1 MACGGG
7 CCGDNKAPSIPIK
20 VPLTDQAAESGS
32 SCCCGESDVKAE
44 SCCDGNSKEP
54 LGCKAGCCGSKE
66 NASSEVREVTSEA
79 SIKSSSAAGETRRDG
94 CCSAELETG
103 TGNGYAGS
111 GNQRTT
117 GTCCD
122 ENTGACGSEETKEE
136 PCKSHLEAARRRY
149 TTMFG
154 AMTCLCKA
162 LLAQGLESCCTT
174 KRKLSAER
182 IRNAPSSRNRDKCC
196 PPKSSGIST
205 AVRRNGSNIQS
216 LSSRKATPCS
226 RKDPNRQGSTDD
238 MCCSKTK
245 AGLDDCKSGC
255 CEPKIE
261 SISHKPAENAS
272 QTIDELSTSSNDIER
287 SGASVEHLVL
297 SVQGMTCTGCETKL
311 HRSIQMIDSATN
323 AQASIVLSR
332 AEFDIDPRIISS
344 EQAIAQLER
353 ATGFVLTKLSTGGHE
368 LHVRATAESK
378 IMTSSKLPF
387 GVLDVRRVDEHTLG
401 ISYDANVIGRRDLL
415 ERSFEFKL
423 ELAPLRPPENISAGA
438 KHVRHVGLMTVL
450 SAVLTIPVLVFAWAP
465 LPEHETA
472 YQSASLG
479 LATIVQVVIA
489 GPFYGSALR
498 SLIFSKVIEMDLLIV
513 LSTSA
518 AYIFSVVAYSCYMAG
533 KPLSTGEFFESS
545 TLLVTLIMI
554 GRFIS
559 AFARQKAVE
568 SISIP
573 SLQPTTATLVD
584 GEGDVIKEI
593 DSRLLQYG
601 DTFKVLPDS
610 RIVTDG
616 TVNFGSSEVDESMIT
631 GESKLVEKKKGSSV
645 VAGSVNGAGLIHVKV
660 ARLPGEN
667 TISSIADMV
676 DQAKLSK
683 PKIQKF
689 ADKVAG
695 YFVPVIVA
703 ITVIVFCIWI
713 AIGMLIRHESGSDA
727 VVSALTYAIAVLIVS
742 CPCAVGLAVP
752 MVIVISCGVGAE
764 HGVVFKSAQ
773 AIESSHRV
781 THCIMDKTG
790 TLTEGNAS
798 VVEEAY
804 ISESAD
810 TRSLLLGLVSGNK
823 HPNSTALAKHLTGQE
838 VQAAPLDSLETVV
851 GKGVEG
857 HKDGKL
863 LRAGNAKWMGLG
875 QLEQVQT
882 FQSRSLTT
890 LCFAINGK
898 PQAVFG
904 LADTLRP
911 EAKSVVSALISRGI
925 AVSIVS
931 GDDFGPVQS
940 IGRELGIESK
950 DLRSRCTP
958 EDKQRYVHELTQ
970 DKNNIVIFC
979 GDGSNDAGALAQAT
993 VGVHMSEGTDVA
1005 RSASDAVLMRPDIS
1019 GLLKL
1024 MDISNAAF
1032 RRIVLNFAWAG
1043 IYNLFAILLA
1053 AGAFVKFRIPPE
1065 YAGLGELVSV
1075 LPVIL
1080 IALHM
1085 KWAKF

>member
-1 MACGGG
+1 
-7 CCGDNKAPSIPIK
+7 
-20 VPLTDQAAESGS
+20 
-32 SCCCGESDVKAE
+32 
-44 SCCDGNSKEP
+44 
-54 LGCKAGCCGSKE
+54 
-66 NASSEVREVTSEA
+66 
-79 SIKSSSAAGETRRDG
+79 
-94 CCSAELETG
+94 
-103 TGNGYAGS
+103 
-111 GNQRTT
+111 
-117 GTCCD
+117 
-122 ENTGACGSEETKEE
+122 
-136 PCKSHLEAARRRY
+136 
-149 TTMFG
+149 MFG
-154 AMTCLCKA
+154 AMSCMCKA

-174 KRKLSAER
+174 KRKLSSER
-182 IRNAPSSRNRDKCC
+182 IRNAPTFRSRDKCC
-196 PPKSSGIST
+196 PPKSSGTST
-205 AVRRNGSNIQS
+205 AVGCGGSNGQA
-216 LSSRKATPCS
+216 LKSRKAGRCDD
-226 RKDPNRQGSTDD
+226 KNAIRQVSTDES
-238 MCCSKTK
+238 CCSEANEGPDTCKDGCCDPKTK
-245 AGLDDCKSGC
+245 ADP
-255 CEPKIE
+255 E
-261 SISHKPAENAS
+261 KPAKHPIS
-272 QTIDELSTSSNDIER
+272 SILELPSPPSDVER
-287 SGASVEHLVL
+287 GEDSVEHLVL

-311 HRSIQMIDSATN
+311 HRSIKGIESATN

-353 ATGFVLTKLSTGGHE
+353 ATGFVLTKLSTAGHE
-368 LHVRATAESK
+368 LHVKATAESK
-378 IMTSSKLPF
+378 IITSTHPL
-387 GVLDVRRVDEHTLG
+387 GVFDVRRLDDHTLG
-401 ISYDANVIGRRDLL
+401 ISYDANVVGARDLL
-415 ERSFEFKL
+415 ERSFDFRL
-423 ELAPLRPPENISAGA
+423 QLAPLRPPENISAGA

-465 LPEHETA
+465 LPDHETA
-472 YQSASLG
+472 YQSTSLG
-479 LATIVQVVIA
+479 LATVVQVVIA

-498 SLIFSKVIEMDLLIV
+498 SLIFSRP
-513 LSTSA
+513 T
-518 AYIFSVVAYSCYMAG
+518 YIFSVVAYSYYMAG
-533 KPLSTGEFFESS
+533 NPLSTGEFLESS

-568 SISIP
+568 SISIT

-584 GEGDVIKEI
+584 EEGGFVEDI

-601 DTFKVLPDS
+601 DTFKVLPDC

-616 TVNFGSSEVDESMIT
+616 TVVLGSSEVDESMIT
-631 GESKLVEKKKGSSV
+631 GESKLVEKLKGSSV

-683 PKIQKF
+683 PRIQEF

-703 ITVIVFCIWI
+703 ITIIIFCIWI
-713 AIGMLIRHESGSDA
+713 GIGISVRHESSSNA

-773 AIESSHRV
+773 SIESSWRA
-781 THCIMDKTG
+781 THVVFDKTG
-790 TLTEGNAS
+790 TLTQGNAS
-798 VVEEAY
+798 VVEEAWL
-804 ISESAD
+804 SD
-810 TRSLLLGLVSGNK
+810 DDGCRSLLLGL
-823 HPNSTALAKHLTGQE
+823 QE
-838 VQAAPLDSLETVV
+838 IPAAPLDSLETVV

-857 HKDGKL
+857 RKDRKL

-875 QLEQVQT
+875 GLAQVQE
-882 FQSRSLTT
+882 FQ
-890 LCFAINGK
+890 A
-898 PQAVFG
+898 
-904 LADTLRP
+904 
-911 EAKSVVSALISRGI
+911 RG
-925 AVSIVS
+925 
-931 GDDFGPVQS
+931 GDDLGPVQS
-940 IGRELGIESK
+940 IGRELGIEPINLK
-950 DLRSRCTP
+950 SRCTP
-958 EDKQRYVHELTQ
+958 QDKQQHIQDLTNVE
-970 DKNNIVIFC
+970 NNIVIFR

-1024 MDISNAAF
+1024 MDISHAAF

-1043 IYNLFAILLA
+1043 VYNLFAILLA

-1065 YAGLGELVSV
+1065 YAGLGEVVSV

-1085 KWAKF
+1085 KWARF